1 MEAEADEEGL
11 PLPANPWLSIWAVE
25 SRARHCGGGR
35 DRRDHLGLV
44 VGRKVAEVLLRDH
57 RVPLV
62 REERAGREV
71 ECAVMAGA
79 FLARAAR
86 GVVVAGRHKYDELK
100 PN

>member
-1 MEAEADEEGL
+1 M
-11 PLPANPWLSIWAVE
+11 ANQNGQYLAKSIWGVE

-44 VGRKVAEVLLRDH
+44 IGRKVAEVLLRDH

-79 FLARAAR
+79 FLARATR
-86 GVVVAGRHKYDELK
+86 GVVVAGHKYDELNQIQVEFK
-100 PN
+100 SN

>member
-1 MEAEADEEGL
+1 M
-11 PLPANPWLSIWAVE
+11 ANQNDQYLVKSIWGVE

-44 VGRKVAEVLLRDH
+44 VSRKVAEVLLRDH

-62 REERAGREV
+62 REERVRREV

-79 FLARAAR
+79 FLARAVR
-86 GVVVAGRHKYDELK
+86 GIVVAVVT
-100 PN
+100 NMTN

>member
-1 MEAEADEEGL
+1 M
-11 PLPANPWLSIWAVE
+11 ANQNDQYLVKSIWGVE
-25 SRARHCGGGR
+25 SRARHCGGGGR

-44 VGRKVAEVLLRDH
+44 VSRKVAEVLLRDH

-62 REERAGREV
+62 REERVRREV

-86 GVVVAGRHKYDELK
+86 GVVVAEVT
-100 PN
+100 NMTN